1 MPISRREQCTNSV
14 SVYTGVTVT
23 NLEKETL
30 RRKIRSYEY
39 DVHEFSSDYE
49 KLHHAYHELYLEH
62 NALRSKYN
70 RLVEA
75 LRRSRSWR
83 LLQPVIAFVHWVK
96 TGRKFEKSRLEP
108 ASEKLHYTAA
118 FKKAKV
124 PKLPS
129 LSELHLEP
137 RSYHPQ
143 KTWSTTKF
151 ISSYYYNQ
159 LEDLLADKAPKGKKI
174 FVQAPIIDWFV
185 PLYQR
190 PQHMALA
197 MAEAGYLVFYMTSN
211 SLGDRAAGFQEVAP
225 NVFITNQPVHLMLRD
240 ALVSFYSTAAT
251 LLAWQ
256 GPEIDSMRA
265 RNNLVLFE
273 YIDHIDPE
281 ISFHTTSQLAAQ
293 FALIDDSSVDLALA
307 SAKSLKEELEQKFH
321 ESAIAYVPNGVD
333 VSHYVDITTEDERN
347 TVPLEL
353 RAVMAS
359 GRPVIGYFGALAPWL
374 WYDMLNKL
382 AKARPD
388 LSFVFIGP
396 DYLDASR
403 YLDSGKNVYTIGA
416 VDYSRL
422 PYYAQ
427 HFDAALIPFKQGDIA
442 KTTSPLKLF
451 EYFALGK
458 PVVVT
463 RGMHECEQFKA
474 VFSAGSADEFSEKI
488 NEALSIASDPEYV
501 ASCVD
506 LAYANTWLERAKV
519 LATAHNNVLKTGNE

>member
-1 MPISRREQCTNSV
+1 MQISRRECANSI
-14 SVYTGVTVT
+14 SAHTRIA
-23 NLEKETL
+23 EKNRERDTL

-39 DVHEFSSDYE
+39 DVHQFASDYE
-49 KLHHAYHELYLEH
+49 KLHRAYHDLYLEH
-62 NALRSKYN
+62 GALLSKYN
-70 RLVEA
+70 RTIEA

-83 LLQPVIAFVHWVK
+83 LLQPMIAFVHWIRTGKKFENRLELASVK
-96 TGRKFEKSRLEP
+96 LHHAAAFEKSSP
-108 ASEKLHYTAA
+108 
-118 FKKAKV
+118 
-124 PKLPS
+124 PQLPP

-143 KTWSTTKF
+143 KSWSTTKF
-151 ISSYYYNQ
+151 ISTYYYNQ
-159 LEDLLADKAPKGKKI
+159 LKDLLAEKAPKGKKI

-197 MAEAGYLVFYMTSN
+197 MAKAGYLVFYMTSN
-211 SLGDRAAGFQEVAP
+211 SLGDRATGFQEVAP
-225 NVFITNQPVHLMLRD
+225 NVFITNQPVHLMLRN

-251 LLAWQ
+251 LLAWH
-256 GPEIDSMRA
+256 GPEIEKMRA

-321 ESAIAYVPNGVD
+321 ETTIAYDPNGVD
-333 VSHYVDITTEDERN
+333 VSHYVDIASEDDRN
-347 TVPLEL
+347 TVPPEL
-353 RAVMAS
+353 RAVISA

-403 YLDSGKNVYTIGA
+403 YLDRGQNIYAIGA

-463 RGMHECEQFKA
+463 RGMHECEQFGE

-488 NEALSIASDPEYV
+488 NDALSIASDPEYI
-501 ASCVD
+501 ARCVN
-506 LAYANTWLERAKV
+506 LAHANTWLERASV
-519 LATAHNNVLKTGNE
+519 LAAAHNNVLKTGNE